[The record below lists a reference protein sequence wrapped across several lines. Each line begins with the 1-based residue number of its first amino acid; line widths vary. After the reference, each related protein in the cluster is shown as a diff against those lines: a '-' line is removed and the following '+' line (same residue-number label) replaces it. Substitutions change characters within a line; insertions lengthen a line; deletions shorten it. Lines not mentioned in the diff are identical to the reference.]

1 MNREHWKKIEALRRC
16 LGRWFDQHDGHQGLE
31 VPPGEG
37 ASPRHGLSG
46 LLANLRREKLPQVL
60 HQRLRVLQ
68 PTQLPCCFHR
78 RSSWLVMRVG
88 LVPRPSCRR
97 TAIFSPPRTTGCLRQ
112 QFCSVPIVTTKLE
125 PQLFLTLGCTHSK
138 SHRLSSILA
147 QSLFQL
153 TDSSLGSR
161 APRPPPPAPQLRPSL
176 APPPRPA
183 PQLRPSPAPP
193 PRRPRLSFGR
203 RPRLRLGLVLWFRR
217 PARY

>member
-88 LVPRPSCRR
+88 LVPRPSFRR

-161 APRPPPPAPQLRPSL
+161 AAPQLRPSLAPPPPPAPQLRPSP

-193 PRRPRLSFGR
+193 PR
-203 RPRLRLGLVLWFRR
+203 LVLWFRR